1 VIAGFDPK
9 MLLEQG
15 DDDYIINIALVRKTI
30 DIASEQKIEEMKLLS
45 QLIGLEV
52 GKFIAKIF

>member
-1 VIAGFDPK
+1 MIAGFDPK